1 MIICVVGP
9 TGVGKTKLSIL
20 LAHKYHGIVVNA
32 DACQIYQELN
42 IGTAKIKEEEKEG
55 IEHFLFDYQSPTVD
69 YSVSDYQKDLR
80 GILDKYHDRNIIL
93 VGGSGMYITAGLY
106 DYNFSPLDIQDYS
119 NYSNE
124 ELLQMCQK
132 YDPNI
137 KIHVNNRRRLENYL
151 NRIDKNI
158 PEPKLLYD
166 VKFIGLSTSRDVLYQ
181 RINDRVDEMIQEGL
195 VKEVEDLYHKYGNVP
210 ILKRAIGYK
219 EIIAYLEH
227 KITLDEA
234 IMLIKK
240 NSRHYAKRQYTWFN
254 NKMDIKWFMVN
265 FDNFDD
271 TFKEVVEYL
280 NK

>member
-1 MIICVVGP
+1 
-9 TGVGKTKLSIL
+9 
-20 LAHKYHGIVVNA
+20 
-32 DACQIYQELN
+32 
-42 IGTAKIKEEEKEG
+42 
-55 IEHFLFDYQSPTVD
+55 
-69 YSVSDYQKDLR
+69 
-80 GILDKYHDRNIIL
+80 
-93 VGGSGMYITAGLY
+93 
-106 DYNFSPLDIQDYS
+106 
-119 NYSNE
+119 
-124 ELLQMCQK
+124 
-132 YDPNI
+132 
-137 KIHVNNRRRLENYL
+137 
-151 NRIDKNI
+151 
-158 PEPKLLYD
+158 
-166 VKFIGLSTSRDVLYQ
+166 
-181 RINDRVDEMIQEGL
+181 MIQEGL